1 MNDLKFRDSD
11 NAVRPAKSFRL
22 DRSNGKL
29 MGVCSGIA
37 RYFGIDATWV
47 RLGFVAGALLGFG
60 SFILIYLAIGLIAD

>member
-1 MNDLKFRDSD
+1 MNDLRNSSTGGT
-11 NAVRPAKSFRL
+11 PSKSFAL

-47 RLGFVAGALLGFG
+47 RLGFVAGTLLGFG
-60 SFILIYLAIGLIAD
+60 SFILIYLAIALIAD

>member
-1 MNDLKFRDSD
+1 MSELKFREDD
-11 NAVRPAKSFRL
+11 RAVRPVRSFGL
-22 DRSNGKL
+22 DRDNGKL

-60 SFILIYLAIGLIAD
+60 SFILIYLAIALIAD

>member
-1 MNDLKFRDSD
+1 MSKLEFREDD
-11 NAVRPAKSFRL
+11 HAVRPAKSFAL
-22 DRSNGKL
+22 DRRNGKL

-47 RLGFVAGALLGFG
+47 RIGFIAGTLLGFG